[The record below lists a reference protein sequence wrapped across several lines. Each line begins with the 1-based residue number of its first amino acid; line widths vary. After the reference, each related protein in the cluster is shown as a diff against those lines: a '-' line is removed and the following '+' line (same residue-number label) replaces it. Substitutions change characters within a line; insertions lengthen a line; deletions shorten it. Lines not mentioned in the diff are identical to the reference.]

1 MCCLCS
7 HRAPWLCFRLN
18 DPSCVRKSFGRLT
31 RTVLFAPPPSEQP
44 KAPTSKGAKKPAP
57 SPYNKSKGSA
67 KAPKDPRFEKRSR
80 NFGIGQD
87 IQPPR
92 DLTRFVKWP
101 EYVRLQRQR
110 VILNQRL
117 KVPPAIAQFSNALDK
132 NTATALFKLMNKYRP
147 ESKQE
152 KKARLSAVAKDVADG
167 KKADPKAD
175 GKKPLFVKYGLNHV
189 VALVEAKKANLVVI
203 ADDVDPIE
211 LVVFLPA
218 LCRKMG
224 VPYVIVKGKARL
236 GTLVH
241 KKTSA
246 VAAIQDV
253 RSEDDRELATLVSAA
268 KANYLDKYEES
279 RRHWGGGV
287 RGNKSTAKLAK
298 RAKAAGQPQNQ

>member
-1 MCCLCS
+1 M
-7 HRAPWLCFRLN
+7 
-18 DPSCVRKSFGRLT
+18 
-31 RTVLFAPPPSEQP
+31 
-44 KAPTSKGAKKPAP
+44 
-57 SPYNKSKGSA
+57 
-67 KAPKDPRFEKRSR
+67 
-80 NFGIGQD
+80 
-87 IQPPR
+87 
-92 DLTRFVKWP
+92 TRFVKWP

-132 NTATALFKLMNKYRP
+132 NTATNLFKLLNKYRP

-152 KKARLSAVAKDVADG
+152 KKERLAAVAKDVADG

-175 GKKPLFVKYGLNHV
+175 GKKPLFVKYGLNHI

-224 VPYVIVKGKARL
+224 IPYVIVKGKARL

-241 KKTSA
+241 KKTAA
-246 VAAIQDV
+246 VCAIQDV
-253 RSEDDRELATLVSAA
+253 RSEDERELSTLVQAA

-287 RGNKSTAKLAK
+287 RGNKSATMLAK
-298 RAKAAGQPQNQ
+298 RAKAAGQAVGTQ

>member
-1 MCCLCS
+1 MCR
-7 HRAPWLCFRLN
+7 HDRLD
-18 DPSCVRKSFGRLT
+18 DPASERVGELT
-31 RTVLFAPPPSEQP
+31 IFSSLQP
-44 KAPTSKGAKKPAP
+44 KATKTTKKTAP
-57 SPYNKSKGSA
+57 SPYNKSKASS

-87 IQPPR
+87 VQPPR

-117 KVPPAIAQFSNALDK
+117 KVPPAIAQFSNTLDK
-132 NTATALFKLMNKYRP
+132 NTATNLFKLLNKYRP

-152 KKARLSAVAKDVADG
+152 KKARLAAVAKDVADG

-175 GKKPLFVKYGLNHV
+175 GKKPLFVKYGLNHI

-241 KKTSA
+241 KKTAA
-246 VAAIQDV
+246 VAALQDV
-253 RSEDDRELATLVSAA
+253 RSEDERELATLVSAA
-268 KANYLDKYEES
+268 KSNYLEKYEDA

-287 RGNKSTAKLAK
+287 RGNKSASKLAK
-298 RAKAAGQPQNQ
+298 RAKAAGQAPAGAAAGTQ